1 MQTTKKGRMRRLGAI
16 LCLSLVSLFVET
28 TFGQNQGAGYPRTW
42 IKSGE
47 CLDSNVGPLVLGTT
61 PPENPNVIGEAVQN
75 VATINDC
82 ADVCRSN
89 SECK

>member
-1 MQTTKKGRMRRLGAI
+1 MMTKKVEMARLGAI
-16 LCLSLVSLFVET
+16 LSFSLLLFVET
-28 TFGQNQGAGYPRTW
+28 TVGQNQGAGYPRPW

-61 PPENPNVIGEAVQN
+61 PSENPNVIGETVQN

-82 ADVCRSN
+82 ADVCKNN

>member
-1 MQTTKKGRMRRLGAI
+1 MQMPTKRVEMTKLGAI
-16 LCLSLVSLFVET
+16 LSVALLLLVET
-28 TFGQNQGAGYPRTW
+28 TLGQNQGAGYPRPW

-47 CLDSNVGPLVLGTT
+47 CLDGNVGPLVLGTT
-61 PPENPNVIGEAVQN
+61 PPENPNVIGETVQN

-82 ADVCRSN
+82 ADVCRNN